1 MLDISVWSIS
11 REKFQIILA
20 SIYTSIQK
28 LTFEADIL
36 YARHAVLKRSE
47 KPLSWGL
54 WRRFKSR

>member
-1 MLDISVWSIS
+1 MLDISVCSIS

-47 KPLSWGL
+47 KPL
-54 WRRFKSR
+54 